1 MNNPKINAND
11 KYILSKNDEL
21 ELTDQLIFQ
30 LVQENKWGS
39 IESLKKLA
47 IMGFKWNSK
56 LNSCVLTELL

>member
-47 IMGFKWNSK
+47 IMGFKWNTK
-56 LNSCVLTELL
+56 TNSCVLTEIL

>member
-11 KYILSKNDEL
+11 KYILSEIDEL

-47 IMGFKWNSK
+47 IMGFKWNTK
-56 LNSCVLTELL
+56 TNSCVLTEIL

>member
-11 KYILSKNDEL
+11 KYILSNIDEL

-47 IMGFKWNSK
+47 ILNFKWNTK
-56 LNSCVLTELL
+56 TNSCVLTEIL